1 MEKVMV
7 PDPQQQLTP
16 AAVRVPHYILIHRAL
31 RLKVQC
37 LTQVL
42 FLVHD
47 HLALHPLVQYC

>member
-1 MEKVMV
+1 MV

-16 AAVRVPHYILIHRAL
+16 AAVRVPHCILIHRAL